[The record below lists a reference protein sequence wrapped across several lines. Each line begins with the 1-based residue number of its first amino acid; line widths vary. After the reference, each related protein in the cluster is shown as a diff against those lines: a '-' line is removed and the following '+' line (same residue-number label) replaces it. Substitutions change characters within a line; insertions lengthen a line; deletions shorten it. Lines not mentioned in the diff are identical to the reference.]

1 MSEERDIEVCDEK
14 EELKRNSKSNQSD
27 VEWTLRMCEV
37 QHDHNGEW
45 TDNIIRLQ
53 MWSILILIK

>member
-27 VEWTLRMCEV
+27 VE
-37 QHDHNGEW
+37 
-45 TDNIIRLQ
+45 
-53 MWSILILIK
+53 